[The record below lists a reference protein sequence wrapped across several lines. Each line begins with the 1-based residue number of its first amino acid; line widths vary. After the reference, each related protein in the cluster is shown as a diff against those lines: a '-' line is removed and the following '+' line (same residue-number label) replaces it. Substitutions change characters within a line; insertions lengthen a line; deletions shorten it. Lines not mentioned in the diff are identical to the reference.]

1 MAVALVNVTV
11 KVFVSPRP
19 ASAIAGLTTAS
30 MPVSPLTDAFTVTGL
45 PLTFV
50 TLRVTVCVPAMSPMA
65 IEATFRLLG
74 SIGVT
79 PVQPPP
85 GCTPQMKL
93 SQSVKPES

>member
-1 MAVALVNVTV
+1 
-11 KVFVSPRP
+11 
-19 ASAIAGLTTAS
+19 
-30 MPVSPLTDAFTVTGL
+30 MPVSPLIDALTVNGP

-50 TLRVTVCVPAMSPMA
+50 TRRVTVCVPAMSPMA
-65 IEATFRLLG
+65 IDAPFRLLG

-93 SQSVKPES
+93 SQSPKPAS